1 MATWKDI
8 KKEAKMLYGKVKKA
22 NGKKAI
28 VVTSR
33 FIEGASDGLDKTLGL
48 STRRK
53 DFVLPKK
60 IKASKVKLVPRKP
73 MKDFLG
79 SSALRI

>member
-8 KKEAKMLYGKVKKA
+8 KKEAKMLYTKVKKA

-33 FIEGASDGLDKTLGL
+33 FIDGASDGLDKTLGL
-48 STRRK
+48 STRRE

-60 IKASKVKLVPRKP
+60 VKKYKYKLL
-73 MKDFLG
+73 FF
-79 SSALRI
+79 I